1 MRGAYD
7 VRLFPKEFQDE
18 TYLDWE
24 RDYKWNAHREWH
36 AGLNRS
42 AYRSF
47 LREGQFTEIAALV
60 IRIESRTNLLV
71 SFEKMALR
79 DAVKSA
85 AGTPL
90 LSMALEGRRKNLM
103 SVRCHCGASTKANK
117 SPDVAGGESVRK
129 TERHAGCSS
138 QVRSG
143 LPV

>member
-60 IRIESRTNLLV
+60 IRIESRTNLLF

-85 AGTPL
+85 AGTPFYL
-90 LSMALEGRRKNLM
+90 WRWK
-103 SVRCHCGASTKANK
+103 
-117 SPDVAGGESVRK
+117 GGEK
-129 TERHAGCSS
+129 I
-138 QVRSG
+138 
-143 LPV
+143 